1 MTRKKSRDQNP
12 GAFLR
17 RRGTTAIKKTRTRRY
32 DIMIIGKIKE
42 RIKTQPPNYVLFNH
56 LLIPYLDYYYIYLS
70 TNNQE

>member
-42 RIKTQPPNYVLFNH
+42 RIKTQPQKNV
-56 LLIPYLDYYYIYLS
+56 
-70 TNNQE
+70 